1 MIFVAKIGSY
11 GDVIFEVSPK
21 KILTFNELE
30 MKSSAKWEEHSI
42 HRNKAKLEFDGP
54 GLIDL
59 SYSLLLRAEHGTN
72 PMKEIAKLERMKNK
86 GEAHLFILGQK
97 PIAPNKFVI
106 IDSTAGLKN
115 IDQKGNVLSAEVT
128 LSLKE
133 YDGSK
138 SQVKKTT
145 TNTQQKAST
154 SNKKSIGT
162 ITITVKS
169 VHIRNGPNVNN
180 KVLGYAMNGQKLTV
194 YEEKN
199 GWYSL
204 GGGKY
209 ITASNSYSTLKKG

>member
-1 MIFVAKIGSY
+1 MAKIGSF

-21 KILTFNELE
+21 RILTFNELE
-30 MKSSAKWEEHSI
+30 MQSSPKWEEHSI

-54 GLIDL
+54 GIIDL
-59 SYSLLLRAEHGTN
+59 TYRILLRAEQGIN
-72 PMKEIAKLERMKNK
+72 PMKEIAKLERMKSK
-86 GEAHLFILGQK
+86 GEAHHFILGQK

-106 IDSTAGLKN
+106 THSSAALKN
-115 IDQKGNVLSAEVT
+115 IDQNGNILSAEVT
-128 LSLKE
+128 ISLKE
-133 YDGSK
+133 YEGNNTS
-138 SQVKKTT
+138 VKKTT
-145 TNTQQKAST
+145 VNTQQKAAT
-154 SNKKSIGT
+154 SNKKSLGT

-169 VHIRNGPNVNN
+169 VHIRNGPGINN
-180 KVLGYAMNGQKLTV
+180 KVLGYAMDGQKLTV

>member
-1 MIFVAKIGSY
+1 MARIGSF
-11 GDVIFEVSPK
+11 GDVIFEVSQK
-21 KILTFNELE
+21 KTLTFNDLE
-30 MKSSAKWEEHSI
+30 MKSSAKWDEHSI

-59 SYSLLLRAEHGTN
+59 SYSLLLRAELGIN
-72 PMKEIAKLERMKNK
+72 PMKEIAKLDRMKNK

-106 IDSTAGLKN
+106 TDSSAGLKN

-133 YDGSK
+133 YVESK
-138 SQVKKTT
+138 SPVKKTT
-145 TNTQQKAST
+145 TNTQKKAAT
-154 SNKKSIGT
+154 GNKKSLGT

-169 VHIRNGPNVNN
+169 VHIRNGPSVNN

-209 ITASNSYSTLKKG
+209 ITASNSYSALKKG

>member
-1 MIFVAKIGSY
+1 MAKIGSF
-11 GDVIFEVSPK
+11 GDVIFEVSQK
-21 KILTFNELE
+21 KTLTFNDLE
-30 MKSSAKWEEHSI
+30 MKSSAKWDEHSI

-59 SYSLLLRAEHGTN
+59 SYSLLLRAELGIN
-72 PMKEIAKLERMKNK
+72 PMKEIAKLDRMKNK

-106 IDSTAGLKN
+106 TDSSAGLKN

-133 YDGSK
+133 YVDSK

-145 TNTQQKAST
+145 TNTQKKAAT
-154 SNKKSIGT
+154 GNKKSLGT

-169 VHIRNGPNVNN
+169 VHIRNGPSVNN

-209 ITASNSYSTLKKG
+209 ITASNLYSALKKG